1 MHLAAR
7 ALVPSLKTKRP
18 ATRIGRG
25 SALQSVAFASSERA
39 VSPTAHPQ
47 LRDDITQAPDTAKRR
62 VDASLGS
69 LDQGEDEDGSDVS

>member
-18 ATRIGRG
+18 ATLIGRG
-25 SALQSVAFASSERA
+25 SALQSVAFAPSERA

-47 LRDDITQAPDTAKRR
+47 LRDDITQAPDTAI
-62 VDASLGS
+62 DASLGS